1 MTYVDWKIKAK
12 SDSDFSKKIKDEGE
26 QLIKK
31 FIRALFEM
39 ECTFKSIKIVF
50 LTIFYK
56 KSRISHKKILNL
68 LIF

>member
-12 SDSDFSKKIKDEGE
+12 SDSDFLKKIKDEGE
-26 QLIKK
+26 HLLKK
-31 FIRALFEM
+31 FLRALFEM
-39 ECTFKSIKIVF
+39 ECTFKYTKIVF

-56 KSRISHKKILNL
+56 KNKINHPKILNS